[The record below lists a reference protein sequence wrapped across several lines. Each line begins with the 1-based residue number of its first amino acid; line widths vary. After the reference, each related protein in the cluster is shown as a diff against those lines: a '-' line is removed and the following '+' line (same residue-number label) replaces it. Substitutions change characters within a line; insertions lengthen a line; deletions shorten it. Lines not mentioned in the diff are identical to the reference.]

1 MALRGALTGTTLLD
15 FPNRLFGSAYPA
27 LIGGTFKMV
36 QSLFCIC
43 DELFQYGSSVC
54 RLCIPQAQPHSPEKE
69 PQPNVLWFNVRHG
82 GPSQAFGHYTKGWDQ
97 SALTNVKREDASC
110 PAHCHGQVEQHAG
123 QAPLNGRPLPSPGRM
138 DHRPADNRGFVAARE
153 RR

>member
-1 MALRGALTGTTLLD
+1 MASRGALTGATLLD

-54 RLCIPQAQPHSPEKE
+54 RLGVTQPQPQSPKKE

-82 GPSQAFGHYTKGWDQ
+82 AIPSLGPLHQRRGPI
-97 SALTNVKREDASC
+97 LV
-110 PAHCHGQVEQHAG
+110 
-123 QAPLNGRPLPSPGRM
+123 
-138 DHRPADNRGFVAARE
+138 NRC
-153 RR
+153 